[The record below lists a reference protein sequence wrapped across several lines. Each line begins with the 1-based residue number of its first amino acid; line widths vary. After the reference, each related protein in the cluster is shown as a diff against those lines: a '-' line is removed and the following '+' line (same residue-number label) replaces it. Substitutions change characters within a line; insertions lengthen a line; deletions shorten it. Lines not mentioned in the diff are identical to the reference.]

1 MRSERHVGST
11 TRGRGQGLFAV
22 AVLVV
27 VVGGGFALQRGVGVR
42 TPEPAVPGTS
52 SSGAWF
58 CPHGGGPKQWKA
70 TLFLA
75 NPGDVPVTARVT
87 SISAKKPGKP
97 KSVTVPAQATV
108 PVPVPAKGREA
119 STYIEYFGGWVAAS
133 WVTQGGGGEI
143 GVGAEPC
150 APATSPTW
158 FAPDGTT
165 EQGEDAYLVVMN
177 PFAVDAVFDVVLLTP
192 KRAPI
197 RSTELTD
204 RVLHPGKSLAFRLN
218 AFDEGDPAVGAEVN
232 VSLGRVAVSSM
243 GITRDG
249 GIRSVIGATRTGPQA
264 FLPLGGGAGQ
274 STVNLMVPGEDQ
286 VDFGATLL
294 SGGAPVPAGGLTQA
308 NQNPTSAKP
317 YPVTFSGPSSVDVV
331 AQGDGAFSAT
341 LRSVGVGNDDGA
353 TGGAQAPASDWVVL
367 PAIAGEPARPR
378 IVLVNPGDATLSIT
392 LHALVAQGDTPT
404 ADTTMTIQ
412 AGSVGQVPPG
422 FLEGLHDSA
431 VEIRSPGGDIFAIA
445 ASTSLGVKGLST
457 YALALGVAI
466 PGN

>member
-1 MRSERHVGST
+1 MRSERHAAPA

-42 TPEPAVPGTS
+42 PPRQAPAGTS

-75 NPGDVPVTARVT
+75 NPGDAAVVVRVT
-87 SISAKKPGKP
+87 SISAKKPGNP
-97 KSVTVPAQATV
+97 DVVTVAPQATV
-108 PVPVPAKGREA
+108 SVPVPAKGREA
-119 STYIEYFGGWVAAS
+119 STYVEYFGGWVAAS

-150 APATSPTW
+150 APATAPTW

-197 RSTELTD
+197 RSSELTD
-204 RVLHPGKSLAFRLN
+204 RVLRPGKSVAFRLN
-218 AFDEGDPAVGAEVN
+218 AFDEGDPAVGAEVD

-249 GIRSVIGATRTGPQA
+249 GIRDVIGSVRTGSQA
-264 FLPLGGGAGQ
+264 YLPVGGGAGQ
-274 STVNLMVPGEDQ
+274 STMDLMVPGEEQ
-286 VDFGATLL
+286 LDFGATLV
-294 SGGAPVPAGGLTQA
+294 SGGTPVPAGGLTEA
-308 NQNPTSAKP
+308 SQNPASAKP
-317 YPVTFSGPSSVDVV
+317 YPVTFSGPSSVGMV
-331 AQGDGAFSAT
+331 AQADGSFAAS

-353 TGGAQAPASDWVVL
+353 TGGAPAPASDWVVL
-367 PAIAGEPARPR
+367 PAIAGDPARPR
-378 IVLVNPGDATLSIT
+378 IVLVNPGTTSVTLT
-392 LHALVAQGDTPT
+392 LHALVSEGDAPTPDAT
-404 ADTTMTIQ
+404 VSIP

-422 FLEGLHDSA
+422 FLEGLHNSA
-431 VEIRSPGGDIFAIA
+431 IEIRSSGGDILALA

-457 YALALGVAI
+457 YALAMGVAI
-466 PGN
+466 PSP

>member
-1 MRSERHVGST
+1 MRSERHVASS
-11 TRGRGQGLFAV
+11 TRGRGQGLLAIV
-22 AVLVV
+22 VLVV
-27 VVGGGFALQRGVGVR
+27 VVGGGIALERGVGVR
-42 TPEPAVPGTS
+42 ATEETPAGTS

-58 CPHGGGPKQWKA
+58 CPHGGGPKEWKA

-75 NPGDVPVTARVT
+75 NPGDVPVAVRVT
-87 SISAKKPGKP
+87 SISAKKPGNP
-97 KSVTVPAQATV
+97 KAVIVAPEATVSVRVPAA
-108 PVPVPAKGREA
+108 GREA
-119 STYIEYFGGWVAAS
+119 STYVEYFEGWIAAS
-133 WVTQGGGGEI
+133 WVTQGGRGEV

-197 RSTELTD
+197 RNSALTD
-204 RVLHPGKSLAFRLN
+204 HVLRPGRSEAFRLN
-218 AFDEGDPAVGAEVN
+218 AFAEGEPAVGAEVD

-249 GIRSVIGATRTGPQA
+249 GIRSVIGSVRTAPQVS
-264 FLPLGGGAGQ
+264 LPLGGGAGQ
-274 STVNLMVPGEDQ
+274 STLALMVPGDAQ

-294 SGGAPVPAGGLTQA
+294 SGGAPVPAGGLTEA
-308 NQNPTSAKP
+308 SQNPASAKP

-331 AQGDGAFSAT
+331 ARGDGGFAAG
-341 LRSVGVGNDDGA
+341 LRSVGVGNDAGA
-353 TGGAQAPASDWVVL
+353 TGGAPAPASDWVVL

-378 IVLVNPGDATLSIT
+378 IVLVNPGNTSVTVT
-392 LHALVAQGDTPT
+392 LHALVSEGDTTT
-404 ADTTMTIQ
+404 ADTTVTIP
-412 AGSVGQVPPG
+412 AGSVAQVPPG
-422 FLEGLHDSA
+422 FLEGLHGSA
-431 VEIRSPGGDIFAIA
+431 IEVHSAGGDIVALA

-457 YALALGVAI
+457 YALAMGIAV
-466 PGN
+466 PDP